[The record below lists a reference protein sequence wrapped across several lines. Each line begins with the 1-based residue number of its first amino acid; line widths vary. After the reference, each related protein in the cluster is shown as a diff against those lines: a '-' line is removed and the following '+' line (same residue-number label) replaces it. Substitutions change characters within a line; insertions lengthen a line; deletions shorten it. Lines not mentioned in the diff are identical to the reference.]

1 MSLGYIWPVAVL
13 ILSNVFYHLTTKVL
27 PKEID
32 TFVSMVI
39 TYLIAA
45 VVSAILYITI
55 GDKEI
60 KLAEQLSH
68 LNWASF
74 LLGVSVVGLEVG
86 AIFAYKAG
94 WQISTMSI
102 VQSAILAIILIGV
115 GYLVFN
121 EAITWEKIL
130 GIVIC
135 LVGLY
140 FINK

>member
-1 MSLGYIWPVAVL
+1 MFEYIWPVAVL
-13 ILSNVFYHLTTKVL
+13 ILSNVLYQVTAKVL

-45 VVSAILYITI
+45 VVSLLCYVFI
-55 GDKEI
+55 GDKEL
-60 KLAEQLSH
+60 KLTEQLTH
-68 LNWASF
+68 VNWATIF
-74 LLGVSVVGLEVG
+74 LGISVVGLEVG

-102 VQSAILAIILIGV
+102 VQSAILAIILIIV
-115 GYLVFN
+115 GYFFFQ
-121 EAITWEKIL
+121 EAITPSKVIGIL
-130 GIVIC
+130 IC